1 MFETL
6 GFEETSPRLASLYFA
21 LALGLGFGVLAQL
34 TRFCFRRAVIGEDRR
49 QAAGVW
55 ALALVVSVLGTQ
67 AGVKQ
72 GWISFDG
79 HRLLASDL
87 PLLAIALGGVMF
99 GIGMVLTRGCISRL
113 TVLSGTGNLRALLC
127 LVVFAITAHAT
138 LKGVLAPLRSA
149 LGSYTVQL
157 GDYATLAALPGGAP
171 LWSALIALPALW
183 LALRSKNSASAL
195 LGGAMIGAL
204 VPLAWVTTG
213 FVLFDEFDPIAMESL
228 SFTAPMSESLFYV
241 IASSAVPAGFGP
253 GLIGGVLVGA
263 LLTALLRGQ
272 FHWQSFDSPRQTGRY
287 ILGASLM
294 GFGGVL
300 AGGCTLG
307 AGLAGISTL
316 GLAAPLAL
324 GAIALGGILA
334 HRVLR
339 DRPNAASFSPAGS
352 PARPE
357 PQPAE

>member
-6 GFEETSPRLASLYFA
+6 GFEETSPRLASLYFS

-34 TRFCFRRAVIGEDRR
+34 TRFCFRRALIGEDRR
-49 QAAGVW
+49 QAAGIW
-55 ALALVVSVLGTQ
+55 ALALAVSILGTQ
-67 AGVKQ
+67 ATVTQ
-72 GWISFDG
+72 GWISFEG
-79 HRLLASDL
+79 HRLLNSEL
-87 PLLAIALGGVMF
+87 PLLAIAIGGVMF

-127 LVVFAITAHAT
+127 VGIFAIVAHAT
-138 LKGVLAPLRSA
+138 LKGVLAPLRTS
-149 LGSYTVQL
+149 LGAYTVHL
-157 GDYATLAALPGGAP
+157 GDYASLAALPGGAP

-183 LALRSKNSASAL
+183 LALCSRNSALGL
-195 LGGAMIGAL
+195 LGGALIGAL

-213 FVLFDEFDPIAMESL
+213 FVLYDEFDPIAMESL
-228 SFTAPMSESLFYV
+228 SFTAPMSEGLFYV

-263 LLTALLRGQ
+263 LIAALLRGSFQ
-272 FHWQSFDSPRQTGRY
+272 WQSFDSPRQTGRY
-287 ILGASLM
+287 MLGASLM

-324 GAIALGGILA
+324 GSIALGGILA

-339 DRPNAASFSPAGS
+339 DAPSGASFSPAGS
-352 PARPE
+352 PTTPVQ
-357 PQPAE
+357 QPAE

>member
-6 GFEETSPRLASLYFA
+6 GFEETTPRLASLYFA

-34 TRFCFRRAVIGEDRR
+34 TRFCFRRALIGEDRR
-49 QAAGVW
+49 QAAGIW
-55 ALALVVSVLGTQ
+55 ALALAVSVLGTQ
-67 AGVKQ
+67 AAVTQ

-79 HRLLASDL
+79 HRLLASEL
-87 PLLAIALGGVMF
+87 PLLAIAVGGVMF

-127 LVVFAITAHAT
+127 IGIFALVAHAT
-138 LKGVLAPLRSA
+138 LKGVLAPLRSL
-149 LGSYTVQL
+149 LGGYTVQL

-171 LWSALIALPALW
+171 LWSAVIVLPALW
-183 LALRSKNSASAL
+183 LALRSQNSALAL

-228 SFTAPMSESLFYV
+228 SFTAPMSEGLFYV
-241 IASSAVPAGFGP
+241 IASSALPAGFGP

-263 LLTALLRGQ
+263 LLTALLRRD
-272 FHWQSFDSPRQTGRY
+272 FRWQSFDSPHQTGRY
-287 ILGASLM
+287 MLGASLM

-316 GLAAPLAL
+316 GVAAPLAL
-324 GAIALGGILA
+324 AFIALGGIVA
-334 HRVLR
+334 HRLLR
-339 DRPNAASFSPAGS
+339 DGSSAAASLSAGS
-352 PARPE
+352 PATPA